1 MFWCII
7 ILVLLIAFKKEVF
20 ECIKKIKALS
30 RADKI
35 WLSVVVVLFGVCFI
49 WLESQIGNVNEPK
62 TETVEKVVTT
72 KQDTATDV
80 VKKDNQT
87 KIEVKKNPP
96 AKHTVKE
103 CKKSN
108 NKFSSSDP
116 LMTFLLVILTVC
128 VMGYILFMVNTC
140 RLSLRSKVS
149 VYIMVILGSVV
160 IFFMLF

>member
-20 ECIKKIKALS
+20 EGIKKIKSLS

-72 KQDTATDV
+72 KQDAATDV

-108 NKFSSSDP
+108 NKVSLLDL
-116 LMTFLLVILTVC
+116 LMIFPIILTVC
-128 VMGYILFMVNTC
+128 VVWYILLTFINC
-140 RLSLRSKVS
+140 CLSFWSKVS
-149 VYIMVILGSVV
+149 VYILAILSLVV

>member
-7 ILVLLIAFKKEVF
+7 CLVLLIAFKKEVF

-108 NKFSSSDP
+108 NKGLLLDL
-116 LMTFLLVILTVC
+116 LMIFPIILTVC
-128 VMGYILFMVNTC
+128 VVWYILLTFINC
-140 RLSLRSKVS
+140 YLSFWSKVS
-149 VYIMVILGSVV
+149 VYILTILSLVV
-160 IFFMLF
+160 MFFMLF